1 MDLIFPGAIYP
12 EQVEGLAWWPL
23 LLVAITLIVFNIV
36 SNRVAPQAHYL
47 LWAFVG
53 SVVLLAIGL
62 LDGNDF
68 TDMGLGFSYI
78 LPGLIW
84 AGVSIVAVTLVY
96 LIGSI
101 FKKTRE
107 AFADERVGALSGGRL
122 LFQSLVEVPLGT
134 VFFEEIAFRAVL
146 FSMLARRFDLT
157 TAIVVSAILFGL
169 WHILP
174 SIGTHENNPALGGVV
189 GSGRRGNI
197 LGVLASVLTT
207 TLAGVL
213 FTLMRIFSGSVIAP
227 MGFHWATNGLGY
239 AFSWILLRSRRRS
252 SRINPKNNPGGE

>member
-12 EQVEGLAWWPL
+12 EQVEGLSWWPL
-23 LLVAITLIVFNIV
+23 LLVGAALIVINIV
-36 SNRVAPQAHYL
+36 NNRVAPQTHYL

-68 TDMGLGFSYI
+68 TDMGLGFSY
-78 LPGLIW
+78 LFPGLIW
-84 AGVSIVAVTLVY
+84 ASASIAAVTLVY
-96 LIGSI
+96 LIGAI

-107 AFADERVGALSGGRL
+107 AFADDRIGSLSGGRL

-134 VFFEEIAFRAVL
+134 VLLEEIAFRAVL

-157 TAIVVSAILFGL
+157 TAIVISAIVFGL

-174 SIGTHENNPALGGVV
+174 SFGAHEDNPALGSVV

-197 LGVLASVLTT
+197 RAILASVLTT
-207 TLAGVL
+207 ALAGVL
-213 FTLMRIFSGSVIAP
+213 FTVMRIFSGSVLAP

-239 AFSWILLRSRRRS
+239 AFSWILLRFRRRNF
-252 SRINPKNNPGGE
+252 RDE